1 MHRISCTRA
10 IMSKLFL
17 PSFALS
23 LHKRCIENTCY
34 ILRLQRFHATI
45 RSAGTVLKCSFSTTG
60 RSLLLTKERNF
71 LSYMN
76 LKSTTSYGLM
86 LLLSIVLFSCATPK
100 KISYMQDATE
110 EKAFNDMK
118 KTIRVQPGDKISI
131 IVKSKDPQLT
141 ELFNLATTSQSIGYA
156 GSGSSVSGGR
166 VLSYYSIT
174 ADGCIDF
181 PVLGKLKVA
190 GMSREDIVNMIQER
204 LIAEDLVKDP
214 IVTVEFANL
223 QYSVLGEVSRPGQ
236 FSIDRDNISLLEAIS
251 RAGDLSI
258 LGRRDNVMVMRE
270 QNGKKEIYKV
280 DLTSADSIMNS
291 PVAYLQQNDIVYVE
305 PNNVRKRQSTVNGNN
320 VLTSSFW
327 ISLISLL
334 TTISVVV
341 FK

>member
-1 MHRISCTRA
+1 
-10 IMSKLFL
+10 
-17 PSFALS
+17 
-23 LHKRCIENTCY
+23 
-34 ILRLQRFHATI
+34 
-45 RSAGTVLKCSFSTTG
+45 
-60 RSLLLTKERNF
+60 
-71 LSYMN
+71 MN
-76 LKSTTSYGLM
+76 LKSTTSYGLA
-86 LLLSIVLFSCATPK
+86 LLLSVVLFSCATPK
-100 KISYMQDATE
+100 KISYMQDVTE
-110 EKAFNDMK
+110 GTVLNDMK
-118 KTIRVQPGDKISI
+118 KAIRVQPGDNIAI
-131 IVKSKDPQLT
+131 RVKSKDPQLT
-141 ELFNLATTSQSIGYA
+141 ELFNIAPTTQTSTGTGKQP
-156 GSGSSVSGGR
+156 
-166 VLSYYSIT
+166 LLCYSIT

-190 GMSREDIVNMIQER
+190 GMSREDIVNMIQEK

-223 QYSVLGEVSRPGQ
+223 QYSVLGEVSSPGQ

-320 VLTSSFW
+320 ILTPAFWMSIVSFLTS
-327 ISLISLL
+327 L
-334 TTISVVV
+334 SVAL
-341 FK
+341 FR